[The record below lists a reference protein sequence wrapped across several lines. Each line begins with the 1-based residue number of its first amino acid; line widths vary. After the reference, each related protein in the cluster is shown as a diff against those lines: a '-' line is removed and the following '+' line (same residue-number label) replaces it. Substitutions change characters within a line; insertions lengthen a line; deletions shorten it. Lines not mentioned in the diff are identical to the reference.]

1 MDGNPDE
8 GGCYGK
14 GKEVLTMQKSLQA
27 MIDSMSDL
35 PSMPDILEELFR
47 VTSTPSCSSKDV
59 ARVLEK
65 DQGLTAKLLRVANSP
80 FYGLSRKVD
89 TVERACT
96 VLGLNTVKNMAL
108 SVSIMDVFG
117 SAGGRSSID
126 VAEMWRHNLGCAVSA
141 KAVFETR
148 FKGGDDV
155 FVGGILH
162 DIGKIILDTYMQD
175 EYFEVMKL
183 HDSGV
188 PLLDS
193 EIRVL
198 GRTHAAVGRILA
210 RRWRFPEKVEAM
222 IAFHHRPKETKV
234 AMDHVAAV
242 HVGNEIAKAL
252 MLGKSNEIYVMPI
265 DKTCWDMFFKNGD
278 NIEGLLFK
286 IQEEF
291 YQIEDAFGLRPK
303 NAEV

>member
-1 MDGNPDE
+1 
-8 GGCYGK
+8 
-14 GKEVLTMQKSLQA
+14 
-27 MIDSMSDL
+27 MSDL

-47 VTSTPSCSSKDV
+47 VTNKPTCSSKDV

-96 VLGLNTVKNMAL
+96 VLGLNSVKNMAL
-108 SVSIMDVFG
+108 SVTIMDVFG
-117 SAGGRSSID
+117 SVGARSSFD
-126 VAEMWRHNLGCAVSA
+126 VVEMWRHNLGCAVAA
-141 KAVFETR
+141 KTVFETR
-148 FKGGDDV
+148 FKSGDDV

-175 EYFEVMKL
+175 EYFDVMKV
-183 HDSGV
+183 HNSGV
-188 PLLDS
+188 TLLDS

-210 RRWRFPEKVEAM
+210 RRWRFPENVEAM
-222 IAFHHRPKETKV
+222 IAFHHRPKDTKV
-234 AMDHVAAV
+234 AIEQVSAV

-252 MLGKSNEIYVMPI
+252 MLGRSNEMLVMPI
-265 DKTCWDMFFKNGD
+265 DKSCWDMFFNSGD
-278 NIEGLLFK
+278 DLVQLLLR

-291 YQIEDAFGLRPK
+291 SQIEDAYGLRPK
-303 NAEV
+303 NG